1 MPKLMKKRVI
11 NDVKKNVYDG
21 LLYSLSDLQED
32 IISELETS
40 YDQKLNSIRFPK
52 SSLMNPNEYLSD
64 FIAAVTDME
73 WVVANK
79 DSIKFSYPN
88 EEGFHWPSDLE
99 PIKIMVEGVAR
110 SRYQYVELTN
120 EQARKIGVAK
130 KELKGFD
137 FRVKGQTFYLVLRTP
152 IIKTRMEEND
162 VPEKIYPLSK
172 AGPINIFEDIDE
184 FVSERMKS
192 IVNNVSKQA
201 SEQTHKK
208 FGA

>member
-1 MPKLMKKRVI
+1 MSKLMKKRVI
-11 NDVKKNVYDG
+11 SDVKKSVYGG
-21 LLYSLSDLQED
+21 LLYSLNDLQED
-32 IISELETS
+32 TISELETS

-52 SSLMNPNEYLSD
+52 GSFMSPNEYLSD

-73 WVVANK
+73 WVVADK

-88 EEGFHWPSDLE
+88 EESFDWPSNLE
-99 PIKIMVEGVAR
+99 PIKVMVEGVAR
-110 SRYQYVELTN
+110 SRYQYVEITK
-120 EQARKIGVAK
+120 EHSRKIGVAK

-137 FRVKGQTFYLVLRTP
+137 FRVKGQTFYLILYTP
-152 IIKTRMEEND
+152 IIKTRMEENN

-172 AGPINIFEDIDE
+172 AGPINIFEDIDT

-192 IVNNVSKQA
+192 IVSNVSKQA

>member
-1 MPKLMKKRVI
+1 MSKLMKKRVI
-11 NDVKKNVYDG
+11 TDVKKNVYNG
-21 LLYSLSDLQED
+21 ILYSLNELQED
-32 IISELETS
+32 IIGELETS

-52 SSLMNPNEYLSD
+52 GSFMNPNEYLSD
-64 FIAAVTDME
+64 FIESMNDME
-73 WVVANK
+73 WIVADK

-88 EEGFHWPSDLE
+88 EEGFDWPSNLE

-120 EQARKIGVAK
+120 EHARKIGVTK

-137 FRVKGQTFYLVLRTP
+137 FRVKGQTFYLVLYTP
-152 IIKTRMEEND
+152 LVKTKMEEND

-172 AGPINIFEDIDE
+172 AGPINIFEDIDD
-184 FVSERMKS
+184 FVSERMNG
-192 IVNNVSKQA
+192 IVSNVSKHA